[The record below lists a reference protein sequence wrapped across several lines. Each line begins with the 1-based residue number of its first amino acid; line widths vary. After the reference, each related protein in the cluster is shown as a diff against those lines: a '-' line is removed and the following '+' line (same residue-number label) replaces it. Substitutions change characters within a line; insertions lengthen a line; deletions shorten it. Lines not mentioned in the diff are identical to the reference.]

1 MRAAFR
7 ISYTGGSGND
17 VVLIRSNSPPTTI
30 SFITSLTNQQTQ
42 VQGTGLPDLHYIIQA
57 NDDLTTTNWVNIGN
71 ATAKSSGAFSFTDP
85 NAPFI
90 PQRFYR
96 VLSP

>member
-1 MRAAFR
+1 VRAAFR
-7 ISYTGGSGND
+7 ISYTGGSGDD

-30 SFITSLTNQQTQ
+30 SFITSLTNHQTQ
-42 VQGTGLPDLHYIIQA
+42 IQGTGLANLHCAIQA

-71 ATAKSSGAFSFTDP
+71 ATADGTGAFSFTDP